1 MSGRHLMFPFRI
13 ASDGRCA
20 APQTIDDHVKSEIIQ
35 LLLTNPGERPF
46 LPDFG
51 GGVRRLVFEGNDDI
65 TRGMAKAVITQAI
78 SHWLQQRVKLLA
90 INVESEDSTLQVD
103 VSYQVIATGE
113 DKQIRFQH
121 ES

>member
-20 APQTIDDHVKSEIIQ
+20 TLDSVDEHVKSEIIQ

-65 TRGMAKAVITQAI
+65 TRGMANAVITQAI

-90 INVESEDSTLQVD
+90 INVESKDSMLQVD
-103 VSYQVIATGE
+103 VSYQVIANGE

>member
-20 APQTIDDHVKSEIIQ
+20 TPDSVDEHVKSEIIQ

-65 TRGMAKAVITQAI
+65 TRGMANAVITQAI

-90 INVESEDSTLQVD
+90 INVESKDSTLQVD
-103 VSYQVIATGE
+103 VSYQVVATGE